1 MVPATIRPVSTA
13 GETMF
18 LVTDVTGHVGKA
30 VVAELARQSVA
41 VRVLTQD
48 PAELPVQAPN
58 IETVRGSLAD
68 TGTNASLFKGVEA
81 VFLAS
86 PLSPQMAEVQRP
98 IVEAARAAGVKRI
111 VQLSG
116 VGADASFCCA
126 RALRW
131 LGQAEHTTGCGEL
144 TVTRLRPTSLLQ
156 HLFEFAP
163 SIAQHGLI
171 SGPFRSTRWTWVDA
185 RDVGAVAVAALRDP
199 VHAGRT
205 YTVTG
210 TESLSY
216 REVADR
222 LSQVLGKPVRY
233 VDITANEARGW
244 LQAKGASPVMVE
256 AKLEMWDA
264 YASNLINAEPTN
276 VVQEVTG
283 HPPRSIEDFLKDY
296 RDRFM

>member
-1 MVPATIRPVSTA
+1 
-13 GETMF
+13 MF
-18 LVTDVTGHVGKA
+18 LVTDITGHVGKA

-48 PAELPVQAPN
+48 PAELPVQAPS
-58 IETVRGSLAD
+58 IETVRGNLAD
-68 TGTNASLFKGVEA
+68 TGSSVGLFKGVEA

-98 IVEAARAAGVKRI
+98 MVEAAKAAGVNRF

-116 VGADASFCCA
+116 VGADAAFCCA

-131 LGQAEHTTGCGEL
+131 LGQAENTTGCNEL
-144 TVTRLRPTSLLQ
+144 TVTRLRPTTLLQ
-156 HLFEFAP
+156 NLLEFAP
-163 SIAQHGLI
+163 NIAAHGLL

-185 RDVGAVAVAALRDP
+185 RDVGAVAVAALQNRAHD
-199 VHAGRT
+199 GRT

-216 REVADR
+216 REVAER
-222 LSQVLGKPVRY
+222 MSRIFGKPVRY

-244 LQAKGASPVMVE
+244 LQAKGAAPVMIE

-264 YASNLINAEPTN
+264 YASNLINAEPTQ

-283 HPPRSIEDFLKDY
+283 RAPRSVDDFLEDY
-296 RDRFM
+296 RDRFV

>member
-1 MVPATIRPVSTA
+1 
-13 GETMF
+13 MF
-18 LVTDVTGHVGKA
+18 LVTDITGHVGKA

-48 PAELPVQAPN
+48 PAELPVQAPD
-58 IETVRGSLAD
+58 IETIRGSLAD
-68 TGTNASLFKGVEA
+68 TGTSVGLFKDIEA

-98 IVEAARAAGVKRI
+98 MVEAARAAGVKRF

-131 LGQAEHTTGCGEL
+131 LGQAENTTGCGEL
-144 TVTRLRPTSLLQ
+144 TVTRLRPTTLMQNLL
-156 HLFEFAP
+156 EFTP
-163 SIAQHGLI
+163 SIAAHGLL

-185 RDVGAVAVAALRDP
+185 RDVGAVAVAALRDRA
-199 VHAGRT
+199 HDGRT
-205 YTVTG
+205 YTITG

-216 REVADR
+216 REVAQR
-222 LSQVLGKPVRY
+222 MSRIFGKEVRY

-244 LQAKGASPVMVE
+244 LQAKGAAPVMIE

-264 YASNLINAEPTN
+264 YASNLINAEPTS

-283 HPPRSIEDFLKDY
+283 RAPRSVDDFLEDY
-296 RDRFM
+296 RDRFV